1 MPRKLLVSAKMS
13 AAQLAARSPTGD
25 EFDIADPAL
34 PGLILRVGPTGTKRW
49 LFRFRWR
56 GERPRIALG
65 EFPQVGLV
73 EARELALAH
82 RSELRRGIDPRRSA
96 RPTKA
101 PDSRGSSETCSAPT
115 RACALGDARVLPTSS
130 ASGGEGPLSISQ
142 PARSDKTSLNLL
154 AYEYLEYYVKP
165 NRELPRE
172 VVRIL
177 KKDVLPY
184 WGTRDARTITSREI
198 IERLDAI
205 VARGAPVMA
214 NRTAAILTQMFR
226 FGVHRSIVASS
237 PVSLLFAPGGKEAP
251 RTRVLSEEEL
261 KCFLNGLPVVCTDP
275 VRRHTLM
282 VLLLTLVRRG
292 SLAAA
297 KWSEFDFKN
306 KTWKIP
312 AKNDKERR
320 AHIVPLTDWAIEE
333 LLELKVLSCG
343 STYVLPKR
351 RKGQGDLPSNGQLI
365 SRSVTRLR
373 AQFEVIGIQAFTPH
387 DLRRTGRT
395 LLSMLGT
402 PEHIAE
408 RVLNHSRGEIVGTY
422 DLFEFI
428 PQKRL
433 ALEKLAE
440 WFRALLSGPAP
451 RPDAHELI
459 PAWLAKKRT
468 RQAAKKKK
476 ATILEVGRPISI
488 FLENRRRL

>member
-13 AAQLAARSPTGD
+13 AAQLAALSPTGD

-65 EFPQVGLV
+65 EFPQVGLA

-82 RSELRRGIDPRRSA
+82 RSEIKRGIDPRTGA
-96 RPTKA
+96 RPTKTPASRAAHQTYPA
-101 PDSRGSSETCSAPT
+101 PASQ
-115 RACALGDARVLPTSS
+115 TSS
-130 ASGGEGPLSISQ
+130 GSGRVFSASLIDGGECPLSIPQ
-142 PARSDKTSLNLL
+142 PAPNDKTSFHLL
-154 AYEYLEYYVKP
+154 AYEYVEYYVKP
-165 NRELPRE
+165 HRELPRE

-184 WGTRDARTITSREI
+184 WGKRDARTITSREI
-198 IERLDAI
+198 IERLDTI

-214 NRTAAILTQMFR
+214 NRTAAILTQLFR

-251 RTRVLSEEEL
+251 RTRVLSEKEL
-261 KCFLNGLPVVCTDP
+261 GSFLQGLSLICTDP
-275 VRRHTLM
+275 VWRHTLM

-297 KWSEFDFKN
+297 KWSEFDFQSN
-306 KTWKIP
+306 VWKVP
-312 AKNDKERR
+312 AENDKERR
-320 AHIVPLTDWAIEE
+320 AHVVPLTDWAIQE
-333 LLELKVLSCG
+333 LLALKELSEG

-351 RKGQGDLPSNGQLI
+351 RKNKEDRPSNGQLI
-365 SRSVTRLR
+365 SRSVARLR
-373 AQFEVIGIQAFTPH
+373 HRLAAIGIASFTPH

-402 PEHIAE
+402 PEDIAE

-428 PQKRL
+428 PQKRV
-433 ALEKLAE
+433 ALEKLTE
-440 WFRALLSGPAP
+440 RLRSLLREPALLPNAP
-451 RPDAHELI
+451 EPIRAPVGKEA
-459 PAWLAKKRT
+459 T
-468 RQAAKKKK
+468 RRGHKQIAL
-476 ATILEVGRPISI
+476 TSHG
-488 FLENRRRL
+488 

>member
-1 MPRKLLVSAKMS
+1 
-13 AAQLAARSPTGD
+13 
-25 EFDIADPAL
+25 
-34 PGLILRVGPTGTKRW
+34 
-49 LFRFRWR
+49 
-56 GERPRIALG
+56 
-65 EFPQVGLV
+65 
-73 EARELALAH
+73 
-82 RSELRRGIDPRRSA
+82 
-96 RPTKA
+96 
-101 PDSRGSSETCSAPT
+101 
-115 RACALGDARVLPTSS
+115 VLPTSS
-130 ASGGEGPLSISQ
+130 DSGSEGPLSICQ

-184 WGTRDARTITSREI
+184 WGRRDARTITSREI

-237 PVSLLFAPGGKEAP
+237 PVSLLFAPGGKEVP
-251 RTRVLSEEEL
+251 RNRVLSEEEL
-261 KCFLNGLPVVCTDP
+261 RNFLSGLPVVCADP

-297 KWSEFDFKN
+297 NWSEFDLTN
-306 KTWKIP
+306 RIWKIP

-320 AHIVPLTDWAIEE
+320 AHMVPLTDWAIEE
-333 LLELKVLSCG
+333 LLELKALSGG
-343 STYVLPKR
+343 SAYVLPKR
-351 RKGQGDLPSNGQLI
+351 RKGQEDLPSNGQLI
-365 SRSVTRLR
+365 SRSVARLR
-373 AQFEVIGIQAFTPH
+373 HRFAAIGIASFTPH

-402 PEHIAE
+402 PEDIAE
-408 RVLNHSRGEIVGTY
+408 RVLNHSRGEIVRTY
-422 DLFEFI
+422 DLFEFM
-428 PQKRL
+428 PQKRV

-440 WFRALLSGPAP
+440 RLRSLLRGPALFPNAPEPIRPPVRNHATRRAANKSPSP
-451 RPDAHELI
+451 RPVD
-459 PAWLAKKRT
+459 
-468 RQAAKKKK
+468 
-476 ATILEVGRPISI
+476 
-488 FLENRRRL
+488 